1 MSHLAPPSP
10 PPGALWPRVLERADH
25 ALAAGAIEPIATEST
40 VLEDGGIPFLVRV
53 VSSLQRKARAREKR
67 GPDHN
72 PFLPYDPD
80 LFVADLSPTHLCLL
94 NRYNVM
100 AHHLLVITRELEAQ
114 EELINLRDFQAL
126 WRLMAEVDGLGF
138 YNSGPDAGASQ
149 RHKHLQ
155 LVPLPL
161 GDGPEQ
167 TPMDRVLAGARY
179 DGGEQDGGSGAGAG
193 SAPRVG
199 RAALPFRHALGRLE
213 PDLHRYP
220 ERAAEASLVLY
231 RTLLQAVG
239 PEETPYNLLLTREW
253 ILLVPR
259 SQGRHDGIEVN
270 ALGYAGSLLLR
281 HREQLE
287 PLRRRGPLELLRAV
301 GVQEHPPIP
310 G

>member
-1 MSHLAPPSP
+1 MST
-10 PPGALWPRVLERADH
+10 LWPRVLERADH

-53 VSSLQRKARAREKR
+53 VSSLQHKARAREKR

-94 NRYNVM
+94 NRFNVM
-100 AHHLLVITRELEAQ
+100 AHHLLVITREFEEQ
-114 EELINLRDFQAL
+114 DELINLRDFQAL

-161 GDGPEQ
+161 GDGPER
-167 TPMDRVLAGARY
+167 TPMDRVL
-179 DGGEQDGGSGAGAG
+179 ES
-193 SAPRVG
+193 
-199 RAALPFRHALGRLE
+199 RAALPFRHAVGRLE
-213 PDLHRYP
+213 PGLHHCP
-220 ERAAEASLVLY
+220 ERAAEASLALY
-231 RTLLQAVG
+231 RALLQAVG
-239 PEETPYNLLLTREW
+239 AEETPYNLLLTREW
-253 ILLVPR
+253 MLLVPR
-259 SQGRHDGIEVN
+259 SQGQHEGIEVN

-281 HREQLE
+281 RREQLE

-301 GVQEHPPIP
+301 GMEGHAPLPA
-310 G
+310 